1 MASFRFGSCLLDID
15 ARQLYRDG
23 QAVRLSPKA
32 FELLR
37 ILLTERG
44 KAVSKAQLH
53 ERIWPGTFVTDDSLA
68 RLVTEARAAIGDHA
82 RAPEFLLTMHAHGYR
97 FDKAVETKTT
107 PPAPPGPA
115 GWIMVDGRQIQ
126 LFEGENIIGRDLAA
140 QVFLDSVRVSRQHAR
155 VVIHDGAAEIE
166 DVGSRNGTSLRGAK
180 IASHTRIPL
189 EDGDEISIGGFTLK
203 FRRPSE
209 PVETV
214 EDTVTTRK
222 T

>member
-15 ARQLYRDG
+15 ARQLYRDE

-32 FELLR
+32 FELLK

-82 RAPEFLLTMHAHGYR
+82 RSPEFLLTMHAHGYR
-97 FDKAVETKTT
+97 FDKAMEVKAA
-107 PPAPPGPA
+107 PAATAGPA

-166 DVGSRNGTSLRGAK
+166 DVGSRNGTLLRGAK
-180 IASHTRIPL
+180 IASHTRVPL
-189 EDGDEISIGGFTLK
+189 EDGDEISIGGFNLK

>member
-1 MASFRFGSCLLDID
+1 MASFQFGSCVLDLD
-15 ARQLYRDG
+15 ARQLYRDE
-23 QAVRLSPKA
+23 QPVRLSPKA
-32 FELLR
+32 FELLK
-37 ILLTERG
+37 ILVTEHG
-44 KAVSKAQLH
+44 KAVSKSQLH

-97 FDKAVETKTT
+97 FDKAVEVK
-107 PPAPPGPA
+107 PAPASPATPA
-115 GWIMVDGRQIQ
+115 GWLMLDGRQMQ
-126 LFEGENIIGRDLAA
+126 LYEGETIIGRDLAA
-140 QVFLDSVRVSRQHAR
+140 QVLLDSVRVSRRHAR
-155 VVIHDGAAEIE
+155 VTIHGPAAKIE
-166 DVGSRNGTSLRGAK
+166 DLGSRNGTLVRGAK
-180 IASHTRIPL
+180 IAAPVPL

-203 FRRPSE
+203 FRRASE

>member
-1 MASFRFGSCLLDID
+1 MASFRFGSCVLDLD

-23 QAVRLSPKA
+23 QPVRLSPKA
-32 FELLR
+32 FELLK
-37 ILLTERG
+37 ILVTERG
-44 KAVSKAQLH
+44 KAVSKVQLH

-68 RLVTEARAAIGDHA
+68 RLVTEARAAIGDSA
-82 RAPEFLLTMHAHGYR
+82 RSPEFLLTMHAHGYR
-97 FDKAVETKTT
+97 FDKAAEVT
-107 PPAPPGPA
+107 PAPPAQTGPA
-115 GWIMVDGRQIQ
+115 GWIMVGGRQIQ

-140 QVFLDSVRVSRQHAR
+140 RVLLDSVRVSRLHAYLTIR
-155 VVIHDGAAEIE
+155 EGAAMLV
-166 DVGSRNGTSLRGAK
+166 DRDSRNGTMVRGEK
-180 IASHTRIPL
+180 IAKGVPVPL

-214 EDTVTTRK
+214 EDTITTRK

>member
-1 MASFRFGSCLLDID
+1 MAAFRFGSCVLDLD
-15 ARQLYRDG
+15 ARQLYRDA
-23 QAVRLSPKA
+23 QPVRLSPKA
-32 FELLR
+32 FELLK
-37 ILLTERG
+37 ILVTERG

-82 RAPEFLLTMHAHGYR
+82 RSPEFLLTMHAHGYR
-97 FDKAVETKTT
+97 FDKAAETKAA

-126 LFEGENIIGRDLAA
+126 LYEGDNIVGRDLAA
-140 QVFLDSVRVSRQHAR
+140 RVLLDSVRVSRRHAN
-155 VVIHDGAAEIE
+155 VTINDGAAKIE
-166 DVGSRNGTSLRGAK
+166 DLDSRNGTLIRGEK
-180 IASHTRIPL
+180 IAKGVPVL
-189 EDGDEISIGGFTLK
+189 LADGDEISIGGFKLK
-203 FRRPSE
+203 FRRPTE